1 MATDSRRYPS
11 IPARTYWDLRQRFI
25 NAPPRELNKDYLSTA
40 LGLGEKVAANTMPS
54 IKTLGLVDDN
64 NRPTELAQKWRDDQR
79 YTEATREII
88 EAVYPQALRDVSPP
102 DSPDLEAAQRWF
114 LNETKAGRPRANQL
128 AAFYVLLASGERG
141 TAQTAAPRR
150 NAGDRS
156 TVSTP
161 RRTRQTTRT
170 RTTNNGG
177 GGSDRDTSGDS
188 QKVQLPSMS
197 VAVQVYIDKDMTAEQ
212 VDHVFQSMAKHLYGK
227 Q

>member
-1 MATDSRRYPS
+1 MATDTRRYPS

-40 LGLGEKVAANTMPS
+40 LGLGDKVAANTMPS
-54 IKTLGLVDDN
+54 IKTLGLVDDD
-64 NRPTELAQKWRDDQR
+64 NRPTDLAQKWRDDQR

-102 DSPDLEAAQRWF
+102 DAPDLEAAQRWF

-141 TAQTAAPRR
+141 SAQGSAPRR
-150 NAGDRS
+150 SAADRS
-156 TVSTP
+156 TTSTP
-161 RRTRQTTRT
+161 RATQRTSRTRAAR
-170 RTTNNGG
+170 NS
-177 GGSDRDTSGDS
+177 GGSERDTSDDS

-197 VAVQVYIDKDMTAEQ
+197 VAVQVYIDKDMTPEQ
-212 VDHVFQSMAKHLYGK
+212 VDHVFESMAKHLYGK